1 MAGHFE
7 AVHTD
12 ERDPAL
18 NMPYT
23 PAIKAHSGKTVY
35 VSGVTAAPVYHQ
47 HPHIAADFDRIP
59 EDTAEQARLTVQN
72 LAKVLAAAGG
82 TLQDVVMLTRY
93 IRDIAENQDAINRV
107 LGQAF
112 GEHKPASTTV
122 EVVRMATDPR
132 LKLEV
137 QAIAVVPE

>member
-1 MAGHFE
+1 MARHIE
-7 AVHTD
+7 PIHTP

-23 PAIKAHSGKTVY
+23 PAIKVHSGKTVFI
-35 VSGVTAAPVYHQ
+35 SGVTAAPIYHQ
-47 HPHIAADFDRIP
+47 HPHIPEDFDRIP
-59 EDTAEQARLTVQN
+59 ENAAEQARLTMDN
-72 LAKVLAAAGG
+72 LRKVLEAAGG
-82 TLQDVVMLTRY
+82 TLADVVMVTRY

-107 LGQAF
+107 LGQCF
-112 GEHKPASTTV
+112 GDHRPTSTTV

-137 QAIAVVPE
+137 HAIAVVPD